1 VAKKAQ
7 KRAATK
13 KVVSKPAKVAP
24 RSAGKPAIKSTAQ
37 AKPSKAAKPAVSTGR
52 AAAVPSGRALG
63 EQAAQLRDDILR
75 SKLTHPDP
83 WRYAG
88 KARGWGERA
97 QALVDQTAVDSHA
110 AGAQRAFEALASE
123 VQADRDFQEARR
135 LF

>member
-1 VAKKAQ
+1 VAKKPQ

-13 KVVSKPAKVAP
+13 KTVSRAAKAP
-24 RSAGKPAIKSTAQ
+24 QRPAGKPAIKSTAR
-37 AKPSKAAKPAVSTGR
+37 AKPSTSPKPAVSTGR
-52 AAAVPSGRALG
+52 VRAAAAAPPLH

-83 WRYAG
+83 WRYTA

-97 QALVDQTAVDSHA
+97 QALVDQAA
-110 AGAQRAFEALASE
+110 AGGPAPGIERAYEALAGE
-123 VQADRDFQEARR
+123 VRADRDFQEARR

>member
-1 VAKKAQ
+1 MAKKAQ

-13 KVVSKPAKVAP
+13 KAASKSAKVAQRP
-24 RSAGKPAIKSTAQ
+24 AGKAPVKAAQ
-37 AKPSKAAKPAVSTGR
+37 AKPSKSAKPARSTGR
-52 AAAVPSGRALG
+52 AAAAPSGPALG

-97 QALVDQTAVDSHA
+97 QVIVEVIAVRGDTASA
-110 AGAQRAFEALASE
+110 RGSLEALLAE
-123 VQADRDFQEARR
+123 IDRDRDFQEARR